1 MIPLEKIAL
10 VYLLCIRSKDMSEF
24 NDIIK
29 RRKMVRQYIQDKPI
43 PEEIVD
49 KLIANAH
56 RAPSAGHTQVQEFII
71 VQDPLIKKKLGD
83 AALNQEQ
90 VYDAPLLIV
99 VCANTSRSVNRYGK
113 RGREFYSIVDGAFAS
128 MLILLTAVNEG
139 IGACFVGAFLD
150 DKVSEILELPG
161 YVKPIGIIALG
172 FPAED
177 PGKFNRIDI
186 SKLVHY
192 EKYTNQRQ

>member
-1 MIPLEKIAL
+1 MRL
-10 VYLLCIRSKDMSEF
+10 VYLLHKRSKYMSEF
-24 NDIIK
+24 DDIIK

-43 PEEIVD
+43 PQEIVN

-71 VQDPLIKKKLGD
+71 IQDPLIKKKL
-83 AALNQEQ
+83 AESALNQEQ

-99 VCANTSRSVNRYGK
+99 VCANTSRSVGRYGK
-113 RGREFYSIVDGAFAS
+113 RGIEFYSIIDGAFAS

-150 DKVSEILELPG
+150 TKVSQILELPKD
-161 YVKPIGIIALG
+161 VRPIGIICIG
-172 FPAED
+172 YPAEK
-177 PGKFNRIDI
+177 PEKLERIDV
-186 SKLVHY
+186 KALVHY
-192 EKYTNQRQ
+192 EKYGRKS

>member
-1 MIPLEKIAL
+1 
-10 VYLLCIRSKDMSEF
+10 MSEF
-24 NDIIK
+24 DSIIK

-43 PEEIVD
+43 PQEIVD

-71 VQDPLIKKKLGD
+71 VQDPLIKEKLGD
-83 AALNQEQ
+83 SALNQEQ

-99 VCANTSRSVNRYGK
+99 VCANTSRSVDRYGK
-113 RGREFYSIVDGAFAS
+113 RGREFYSIIDGAFAS

-150 DKVSEILELPG
+150 DKVAKILNLPE
-161 YVKPIGIIALG
+161 YVKPIGIISLG

-177 PGKFNRIDI
+177 PSKFQRINI

-192 EKYTNQRQ
+192 EQYSIQKQK

>member
-1 MIPLEKIAL
+1 MRL
-10 VYLLCIRSKDMSEF
+10 VYLLHKRSKYMSEF
-24 NDIIK
+24 DDIIK

-43 PEEIVD
+43 PHEIVD

-71 VQDPLIKKKLGD
+71 IQDPMIKKKLGE

-99 VCANTSRSVNRYGK
+99 VCANTSRSVGRYGK
-113 RGREFYSIVDGAFAS
+113 RGREFYSIIDGAFAS

-150 DKVSEILELPG
+150 VKVSEILELPD

-177 PGKFNRIDI
+177 PGKFKRIDI

-192 EKYTNQRQ
+192 EKYSNKKQQK

>member
-1 MIPLEKIAL
+1 MGL
-10 VYLLCIRSKDMSEF
+10 VYLLHIRSKDMSEF
-24 NDIIK
+24 DDIIK
-29 RRKMVRQYIQDKPI
+29 KRKMIRLYIQDKPI
-43 PEEIVD
+43 PQQIVD
-49 KLIANAH
+49 KLITNAH

-71 VQDPLIKKKLGD
+71 VQDPLIKKKLGE

-90 VYDAPLLIV
+90 IYDAPLSIV

-113 RGREFYSIVDGAFAS
+113 RGREFYSIIDGAFAS

-150 DKVSEILELPG
+150 EKVSEILELPV

-177 PGKFNRIDI
+177 PGKFKRIDI

-192 EKYTNQRQ
+192 EKYSNQKQK